1 MQQRTNSGIF
11 KCCSDRHVKALEL
24 TTGWTVRRLAIG
36 TIVKFQLLGL
46 RHKQSQD
53 PEEGFMDLKTRMKC
67 TGAQGLPQ
75 AACCCLMTGVFE
87 AEVTNMPF
95 TVTRSYASRLA

>member
-11 KCCSDRHVKALEL
+11 KCCADRHVKALEL

-53 PEEGFMDLKTRMKC
+53 PEERFHGFKDAYEMLRRSRAATNGMLLPPDR
-67 TGAQGLPQ
+67 GL
-75 AACCCLMTGVFE
+75 
-87 AEVTNMPF
+87 
-95 TVTRSYASRLA
+95 